1 MAADRRKRFIRVL
14 CFAVA
19 VLGMHSVDVFAQD
32 SQGTNLDEALT
43 KLDRNVQDAMAKTK
57 VREFLSRLS
66 TGIRSYS

>member
-43 KLDRNVQDAMAKTK
+43 KLDR
-57 VREFLSRLS
+57 
-66 TGIRSYS
+66 